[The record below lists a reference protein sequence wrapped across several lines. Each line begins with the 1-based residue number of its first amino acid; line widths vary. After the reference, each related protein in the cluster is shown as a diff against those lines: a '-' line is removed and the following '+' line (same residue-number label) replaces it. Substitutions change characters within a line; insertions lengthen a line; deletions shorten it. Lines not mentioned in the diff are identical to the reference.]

1 MSFLTKLFNRDNPNT
16 VMQPLYDAVIAEGRR
31 LGWYESGDVPDTLD
45 GRFDMITAILCLVML
60 RLEQFDE
67 AKDETVWLTEL
78 FVRDMDGQ
86 LRQIGIGDMIVGKHV
101 GRMMGAFGGRLGAYR
116 EAFDG
121 KQDLESA
128 LVRNIYR
135 GETPDQKAL
144 DFTSATL
151 RNFRARLEQTELS
164 AILRGQLPEAAST

>member
-1 MSFLTKLFNRDNPNT
+1 MSFLTKLFTRDNPNAA
-16 VMQPLYDAVIAEGRR
+16 MQPLYDAVIAEGRR
-31 LGWYESGDVPDTLD
+31 IGWYETGDVPDTLD
-45 GRFDMITAILCLVML
+45 GRFDMIAAILCLVML

-67 AKDETVWLTEL
+67 AKEETIWLTEL

-116 EAFDG
+116 EAFG
-121 KQDLESA
+121 GEQDLESA

-144 DFTSATL
+144 EFTANAL
-151 RNFRARLEQTELS
+151 RTFENQLKKTELTT
-164 AILRGQLPEAAST
+164 ILDGQLPKAASS